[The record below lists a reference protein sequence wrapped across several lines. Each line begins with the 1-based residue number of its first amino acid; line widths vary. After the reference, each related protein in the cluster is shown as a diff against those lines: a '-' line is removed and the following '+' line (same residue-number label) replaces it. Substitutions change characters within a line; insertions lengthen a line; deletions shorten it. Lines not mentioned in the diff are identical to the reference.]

1 MCPHSE
7 QVCTAKYAS
16 TPYAHRT
23 HVRRAKHASMYA
35 QYVQMCITK
44 YASMFAQYVEMFIA
58 KYAGMY
64 ALHIVCKANLLIHH
78 PAPSCTL
85 C

>member
-1 MCPHSE
+1 
-7 QVCTAKYAS
+7 
-16 TPYAHRT
+16 
-23 HVRRAKHASMYA
+23 MYA

-78 PAPSCTL
+78 PAPLCTL